1 MTKKLPWQLL
11 VLASVLSY
19 SLSPALAA
27 VSASQ
32 VKQAEALLS
41 AGKATEAREL
51 LRGRVE
57 FSDGPQTWFL
67 YGKAAE
73 HSGDLATARTAYLM
87 VVAKDPK
94 AERVKLDLA
103 RVMQRQGD
111 TDNATRLFH
120 EVRATNPPAQVVAN
134 IDRYL
139 AMMNNR
145 DQVGS
150 AWRARATVGV
160 GYDSNPGTQ
169 TSAREVTMFGLP
181 FTLSDTARKRGAA
194 FAFVK
199 GEFDH
204 IYRFNREFAWTSSAT
219 FSARKHFGLSDFDNF
234 SGNFS
239 TGPVWQP
246 GDQTTVLLPFYASVN
261 RIETSSKS
269 FDDRWYS
276 WETGVAPQIRYAAF
290 DWLNLNLAT
299 TAGRRFYFKDGDKDA
314 TVASVSPSVDVK
326 IPNAGTL
333 SLGAALGRE
342 LARTAP
348 NSNASFG
355 VNAGWQYNITSNF
368 VASLYGNYTQ
378 SHYDAPE
385 IIYGNDRRRDD
396 RTTVGADL
404 IYTWDAIGSDIL
416 LSYAHTWNS
425 SNLAIYSYDRDT
437 VSVAIRKGF

>member
-1 MTKKLPWQLL
+1 MTKILSRRMV
-11 VLASVLSY
+11 VLASVLCY
-19 SLSPALAA
+19 PLCGAVAA
-27 VSASQ
+27 VTPAQ
-32 VKQAEALLS
+32 TKQAEALLS
-41 AGKATEAREL
+41 GGKPAEARQL
-51 LRGRVE
+51 LAGRVE
-57 FSDGPQTWFL
+57 LSDGPQTWFL

-73 HSGDLATARTAYLM
+73 QSGDLPTARTAYQM
-87 VVAKDPK
+87 VIAKNPK

-111 TDNATRLFH
+111 TENASRLFH

-150 AWRARATVGV
+150 AWRARATVGT

-169 TSAREVTMFGLP
+169 TSARDVTMFGLP

-204 IYRFNREFAWTSSAT
+204 IYRFSRDYAWATSVS

-246 GDQTTVLLPFYASVN
+246 GDRTTVLLPLYASVN
-261 RIETSSKS
+261 RVETSSKS
-269 FDDRWYS
+269 FDDRWHS
-276 WETGVAPQIRYAAF
+276 WEMGAAPQIRYAAL
-290 DWLNLNLAT
+290 DWLNLNFAT
-299 TAGRRFYFKDGDKDA
+299 TVGRRFYIKDGDKDA
-314 TVASVSPSVDVK
+314 IVASVSPGVDVK
-326 IPNAGTL
+326 IPNAGTI

-355 VNAGWQYNITSNF
+355 VNAGWQYNFASNF
-368 VASLYGNYTQ
+368 VASFYGNYTQ
-378 SHYDAPE
+378 SYYDAPE
-385 IIYGNDRRRDD
+385 VIYGNDRRRDD
-396 RTTVGADL
+396 RTTVGAEL
-404 IYTWDAIGSDIL
+404 IYAWETIGSDIL
-416 LSYAHTWNS
+416 LSYAHTWND
-425 SNLAIYSYDRDT
+425 SNLPIYSYDRDT
-437 VSVAIRKGF
+437 VSVAVRKGL